1 MISVIITFLN
11 AELTLKKCVESILN
25 QTYKDFEIILVN
37 DGSTDKSLDTAIKLK
52 NKNNSIIHIIDK
64 RYNEGLEKARYDG
77 RKVAKGEYLTFVD
90 ADDWLEKDTLEIM
103 YNEIKTSNYDYVEIG
118 MNRVL
123 DNHSLLKKKRTNPVI
138 GEIAQPELFDKY
150 FLSFLGVNILS
161 VNMCGKLYNKEV
173 IEKNN
178 ISIQGVTM
186 GEDLAFN
193 LQLFPHLKK
202 IKIIPYNGYNYK
214 FGGMTTKYNKNLLP
228 DLKKLYTIKKELI
241 DKYQY
246 YKASDYIR
254 IELKNVLISD
264 IKQRILFKYGSQEDI
279 INQINK
285 ELMDSIWNDI
295 QQIKNSNIIASPIV
309 QAVINKDA
317 NTIYRL
323 CKSETRKYYP
333 QWILKRVIS
342 KILSLI

>member
-1 MISVIITFLN
+1 MDTKIRRIKAGIWRGLLN
-11 AELTLKKCVESILN
+11 A
-25 QTYKDFEIILVN
+25 
-37 DGSTDKSLDTAIKLK
+37 
-52 NKNNSIIHIIDK
+52 
-64 RYNEGLEKARYDG
+64 
-77 RKVAKGEYLTFVD
+77 
-90 ADDWLEKDTLEIM
+90 
-103 YNEIKTSNYDYVEIG
+103 
-118 MNRVL
+118 
-123 DNHSLLKKKRTNPVI
+123 
-138 GEIAQPELFDKY
+138 
-150 FLSFLGVNILS
+150 
-161 VNMCGKLYNKEV
+161 
-173 IEKNN
+173 
-178 ISIQGVTM
+178 
-186 GEDLAFN
+186 
-193 LQLFPHLKK
+193 
-202 IKIIPYNGYNYK
+202 
-214 FGGMTTKYNKNLLP
+214 
-228 DLKKLYTIKKELI
+228 YTIKKELI

-279 INQINK
+279 INQINQ

>member
-279 INQINK
+279 INQINQ

-323 CKSETRKYYP
+323 CKSETRNYYP

>member
-1 MISVIITFLN
+1 MHF
-11 AELTLKKCVESILN
+11 
-25 QTYKDFEIILVN
+25 FECL
-37 DGSTDKSLDTAIKLK
+37 
-52 NKNNSIIHIIDK
+52 
-64 RYNEGLEKARYDG
+64 R

-279 INQINK
+279 INQINQ

>member
-11 AELTLKKCVESILN
+11 AERTLKKCVESILN
-25 QTYKDFEIILVN
+25 QTYKKFEIILVN
-37 DGSTDKSLDTAIKLK
+37 DGSTDKSIDIAIKLK
-52 NKNNSIIHIIDK
+52 NRNNSIIHIIDK
-64 RYNEGLEKARYDG
+64 NNNEGLEKARYDG
-77 RKVAKGEYLTFVD
+77 RKAAKGEYLTFVD
-90 ADDWLEKDTLEIM
+90 ADDWLEKDALAIM
-103 YNEIKTSNYDYVEIG
+103 YNEIKNSNYDYVEIG

-123 DNHSLLKKKRTNPVI
+123 DNHSLLIKKRTSPVI

-161 VNMCGKLYNKEV
+161 VNMCGKLYNKEI

-202 IKIIPYNGYNYK
+202 IKIIPYSGYNYK

-228 DLKKLYTIKKELI
+228 DLKKLYTIKKKLI

-279 INQINK
+279 INQIHQ
-285 ELMDSIWNDI
+285 ELMDSVWNDI

-333 QWILKRVIS
+333 QWILKRMIS